1 VIILGIRA
9 AWRGTTGASSRRYHK
24 RFEVAAVSQQ
34 LRQIRVWDAPIRLFH
49 WALVVLLGLSW
60 FTESR
65 GWMELHFLSGYSV
78 IALLLFRVAWG
89 IVGSET
95 ARFSHFVKSPLAAL
109 RNLAHLPRREP
120 DVGIGHN
127 AAGGW
132 MVLAM
137 LALLAVQ
144 VTTGLC
150 ANDDAATE
158 GPLFRYVGKDWSDWL
173 SHIHAVNFKLI
184 QLAVLVHVGAILAY
198 AVLKRHDLVRPMIT
212 GRKHLP
218 DAATPPALVHPVRAI
233 VLFAIA
239 VAAVGLFANAL

>member
-1 VIILGIRA
+1 M
-9 AWRGTTGASSRRYHK
+9 
-24 RFEVAAVSQQ
+24 SQR
-34 LRQIRVWDAPIRLFH
+34 LLQIRVWDAPTRLFH
-49 WALVVLLGLSW
+49 WALVVLLGFSW
-60 FTESR
+60 LTESR

-89 IVGSET
+89 FVGSET
-95 ARFSHFVKSPLAAL
+95 ACFSHFVKSPLDAL
-109 RNLAHLPRREP
+109 RNLARLHRREP

-144 VTTGLC
+144 VATGLC
-150 ANDDAATE
+150 ANDDADTE
-158 GPLFRYVGKDWSDWL
+158 GPLFSYVGKDWSDWL

-184 QLAVLVHVGAILAY
+184 QLAVLVHLGAILAY

-212 GRKHLP
+212 GRKPLP
-218 DAATPPALVHPVRAI
+218 DALAPPALVHPLRAI

-239 VAAVGLFANAL
+239 VVAVGLFVSAL